1 MDDYKAAQLNAQ
13 LAFLAASETFSED
26 ARVGGGMFRG
36 KPRAFVLPPRR
47 AEENLFPPIRA
58 SVRDYFARHV
68 ISWHMANAH
77 LLSSQVCCLNFL
89 EPFASEPRALRILL
103 QNILGPIDEMLEP
116 EPDSDPE
123 RFVAFEFI
131 GARDYLNE
139 GGKRGR
145 TRGAKCTSV
154 DAAVRLRTPSGSVE
168 FALIEWKYTELYS
181 APDPFDSSNGERMR
195 RYEKIAFHPD
205 GPLRADCGMNLVEFF
220 AEPIYQLLRQQMLAM
235 QMEKFQELEAKRVR
249 TVLIA
254 PSGNV
259 ALTKLRINAL
269 RQFGTDVP
277 SAWRALLYDPNRFKV
292 CPTEV
297 LFRYAQ
303 AAIRESHRLEAW
315 ESYFG
320 ERYSLR

>member
-1 MDDYKAAQLNAQ
+1 MDDYKAAQLKAQ

-36 KPRAFVLPPRR
+36 KPRAFVLPPTRV
-47 AEENLFPPIRA
+47 EENLFPPIRA
-58 SVRDYFARHV
+58 SVRDYFARHA

-77 LLSSQVCCLNFL
+77 LLSSQVSCLNFL
-89 EPFASEPRALRILL
+89 EPFASEPSALRILL
-103 QNILGPIDEMLEP
+103 QNILGPIDEMPEP
-116 EPDSDPE
+116 EPDGDPG

-145 TRGAKCTSV
+145 TRGANCTSV
-154 DAAVRLRTPSGSVE
+154 DAAVRFRTPGGSVE
-168 FALIEWKYTELYS
+168 FALIEWKYTELYG
-181 APDPFDSSNGERMR
+181 PPKPVDSSNEERMR
-195 RYEKIAFHPD
+195 RYENIAFHPD
-205 GPLRADCGMNLVEFF
+205 GPLRAASGMKLVEFF
-220 AEPIYQLLRQQMLAM
+220 AEPIYQLLRQQMLGM

-249 TVLIA
+249 TILVA

-269 RQFGTDVP
+269 RQFGTDVL
-277 SAWRALLYDPNRFKV
+277 SAWRALLYDPNRFEV
-292 CPTEV
+292 CPTED

-303 AAIRESHRLEAW
+303 AAILKSPGLAAW
-315 ESYFG
+315 QSYIG